1 MCGIFGYAGR
11 DFSPRILLEG
21 VRRLEYRGYDSWG
34 MAVGKDGGIRLHR
47 AAGRIPESLPGGF
60 AVPGAGC
67 GIAHTRWA
75 THGAPTERNAHPH
88 IDCTASLAL
97 VHNGIIEN
105 YRPLRRRLEE
115 LGHVFRSDT
124 DSEAAVHLVEQLL
137 KEGLDLRLS
146 FLEALKSIEGTY
158 GMALVSA
165 REPGKIFIGRMGSP
179 IVIGCGEGF
188 TVAASDVSAV
198 APYSRTVA
206 YLDDGECAELS
217 AGGFESFKLDETPVV
232 KQVEKLTFDLEAIEL
247 GGYDHF
253 MQKEIHEQPETIRN
267 TMRGR
272 LLPDEGTVQLGGI
285 DDSLLLRAGRL
296 KIIACGTS
304 WHAGLIGKYMFER
317 LAEIP
322 VEVCYAA
329 EFRYSRP
336 VLEPDTLVIAISQ
349 SGETADTLAG
359 VREAKSRGAATMGIV
374 NVVGSS
380 IARECGRG
388 IFLHAGPE
396 IGVASTK
403 AFTSQV
409 VVLALLAVQAG
420 RLRGRMSPAEGKAY
434 IEALKRL
441 GDQVSL
447 VLEKDGEIESIA
459 AEYADYTNFL
469 YVGRLFEYP
478 LALEGALKLKE
489 ISYIHAEGIPA
500 AELKHGPI
508 ALVDRNMPVVV
519 LAAQTGTL
527 DKMVSNVNEI
537 RARGGRIIA
546 IVREGSRDFHNLAE
560 HVVTIPVT
568 PDPLVPVLGA
578 VPLQLLA
585 YHIAVMRGCDVDRP
599 RNLAK
604 SVTVE

>member
-1 MCGIFGYAGR
+1 MCGIFGYVGR
-11 DFSPRILLEG
+11 GFSPRTLLEG
-21 VRRLEYRGYDSWG
+21 IRRLEYRGYDSWG
-34 MAVGKDGGIRLHR
+34 MAVGGGAGIRLHR
-47 AAGRIPESLPGGF
+47 AAGRIPESLPGDLD
-60 AVPGAGC
+60 VPGAGC

-88 IDCTASLAL
+88 IDCTGSLAI

-105 YRPLRRRLEE
+105 YGPLRRRLEE

-137 KEGLDLRLS
+137 REGLDLRLS

-179 IVIGCGEGF
+179 VVIGCGEGF
-188 TVAASDVSAV
+188 TVAASDASAV
-198 APYSRTVA
+198 APYSRSVA
-206 YLDDGECAELS
+206 YLDDGECAVLS

-232 KQVEKLTFDLEAIEL
+232 KQVEELTFDLDAIEL

-253 MQKEIHEQPETIRN
+253 MQKEIHEQPESIRN
-267 TMRGR
+267 AMRGR

-285 DDSLLLRAGRL
+285 DDSLLLRAKRV
-296 KIIACGTS
+296 KFIACGTS

-317 LAEIP
+317 LAGIP
-322 VEVCYAA
+322 AEVCYAA

-336 VLEPDTLVIAISQ
+336 VLEPDTLVIAVSQ

-388 IFLHAGPE
+388 VFLHAGPE

-420 RLRGRMSPAEGKAY
+420 RLRGRMSLAEGKAY

-441 GDQVSL
+441 AGQVSL

-459 AEYADYTNFL
+459 MEYADYTNFL

-489 ISYIHAEGIPA
+489 ISYVHAEGIPA

-527 DKMVSNVNEI
+527 DKMISNVNEI

-546 IVREGSRDFHNLAE
+546 IVREGSRDFHELAE

-585 YHIAVMRGCDVDRP
+585 YHIAVVRGCDVDRP